1 MNNNPLQQYFRR
13 PAVYI
18 KLPSNGMGYPADSID
33 MPENQELPVYP
44 MTAIDEIS
52 SRTPDG
58 LYNGASVV
66 NIIKSCLPNIKNPW
80 YVSSIDLDTI
90 LLSIRAATGNGQ
102 LELFSTCPNCKD
114 QATYNIE
121 IPKLLVGL
129 KSGNYNEEFH
139 IHDLSFKFKPIHF
152 KQLNEASI
160 AQFEISKK
168 YSQLVNDQVPNE
180 DKVKISQELV
190 KSVTEQ
196 TMLLVS
202 KGIEY
207 IKSPN
212 SVVTNEE
219 YILDYLKNCDK
230 NTYIAIRDHSTLLKK
245 NSEIQP
251 MHIKCSACSH
261 EYDQEITINPSD
273 FFA

>member
-18 KLPSNGMGYPADSID
+18 RLPSNGNGYPADSID

-66 NIIKSCLPNIKNPW
+66 NIIKSCIPNIKNPW
-80 YVSSIDLDTI
+80 HVSSLDLDTI
-90 LLSIRAATGNGQ
+90 LLSIRAATGTGQ
-102 LELFSTCPNCKD
+102 LELLTTCPKCKD
-114 QATYNIE
+114 QSTYSIE
-121 IPKLLVGL
+121 IPKLIAEL
-129 KSGNYNEEFH
+129 KPGNYEQEFH
-139 IHDLSFKFKPIHF
+139 IHDLSFKFKPINF
-152 KQLNEASI
+152 KELNAASI
-160 AQFEISKK
+160 SQFEVSKQ
-168 YSQLVNDQVPNE
+168 YAQLTSDEFPNE
-180 DKVKISQELV
+180 EKLKISQNLV
-190 KSVTEQ
+190 KTITEQ
-196 TMLLVS
+196 TMLLVA

-230 NTYIAIRDHSTLLKK
+230 NTYVAVRDYSTSLKK
-245 NSEIQP
+245 SSEIQP
-251 MHIKCSACSH
+251 LHIKCSACSH

-273 FFA
+273 FFG